1 MRDERY
7 TTVPFGAPT
16 ASLPFFNFYI
26 GVKNNMSF
34 SFINRVNNMIPAIHS
49 SFLEI
54 FTRETVLLR
63 RCRCYRSAV
72 AWRSQLDSSDKAS
85 LAQQSETTSARSA
98 MLEEPTLGLT
108 LDQTR
113 IFMFLFA

>member
-72 AWRSQLDSSDKAS
+72 ASPHIS
-85 LAQQSETTSARSA
+85 LQYFQFRFFSRTHSFFYGTVCINR
-98 MLEEPTLGLT
+98 
-108 LDQTR
+108 
-113 IFMFLFA
+113 